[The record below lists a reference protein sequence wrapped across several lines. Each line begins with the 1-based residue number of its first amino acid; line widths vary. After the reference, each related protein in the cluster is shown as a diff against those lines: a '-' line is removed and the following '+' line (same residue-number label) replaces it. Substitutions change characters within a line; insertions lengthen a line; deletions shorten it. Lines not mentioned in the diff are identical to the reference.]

1 MEQDQLR
8 VEELIQSFAY
18 NDRDHD
24 GKISLDEFKSMLD
37 ELGAY
42 IRDDVARIGFREIDS
57 DHDGAI
63 DVDEFLEWWTTR

>member
-1 MEQDQLR
+1 
-8 VEELIQSFAY
+8 
-18 NDRDHD
+18 
-24 GKISLDEFKSMLD
+24 MLD